1 MRIIWNEGV
10 SVFYAGWRGGRRCR
24 DVAMVDKIEV
34 TLHVSINGIF
44 PQLAPMTY
52 LKLSPMSLIL
62 VTYSQDATDVIYF
75 SEDQPQKRLKVSRR
89 KVTTYRDPD
98 LKASLLTILSI
109 HRKNQT

>member
-34 TLHVSINGIF
+34 TVHVTINGIF

-62 VTYSQDATDVIYF
+62 VTYSQDATDVIYLQRINLE
-75 SEDQPQKRLKVSRR
+75 S
-89 KVTTYRDPD
+89 D
-98 LKASLLTILSI
+98 LGFKTKSDYVL
-109 HRKNQT
+109 

>member
-34 TLHVSINGIF
+34 TLHVSINGIS

-62 VTYSQDATDVIYF
+62 VTYSQDATDVIYLQRINLE
-75 SEDQPQKRLKVSRR
+75 S
-89 KVTTYRDPD
+89 D
-98 LKASLLTILSI
+98 LGFKTKSDYVL
-109 HRKNQT
+109 

>member
-34 TLHVSINGIF
+34 TVHVSINGIS
-44 PQLAPMTY
+44 PQLAPMIY

-62 VTYSQDATDVIYF
+62 VTYSQDATDVIYLQRINLE
-75 SEDQPQKRLKVSRR
+75 S
-89 KVTTYRDPD
+89 D
-98 LKASLLTILSI
+98 LGFKTKSDYVL
-109 HRKNQT
+109 

>member
-34 TLHVSINGIF
+34 TLHVSIDGIS

-52 LKLSPMSLIL
+52 LRLSPMSLIL
-62 VTYSQDATDVIYF
+62 VTYSQDATDVIYLQRINLE
-75 SEDQPQKRLKVSRR
+75 S
-89 KVTTYRDPD
+89 D
-98 LKASLLTILSI
+98 LGFKTKSDYVL
-109 HRKNQT
+109 

>member
-10 SVFYAGWRGGRRCR
+10 SVFHAGWRGGRRCR

-34 TLHVSINGIF
+34 TLHVSINGIS

-52 LKLSPMSLIL
+52 LRLSPVSLIL

-75 SEDQPQKRLKVSRR
+75 QRINLKS
-89 KVTTYRDPD
+89 D
-98 LKASLLTILSI
+98 LKFQDE
-109 HRKNQT
+109 K

>member
-34 TLHVSINGIF
+34 TLHVSINGIS

-52 LKLSPMSLIL
+52 LRLSPMSLIL
-62 VTYSQDATDVIYF
+62 VTYPQDTTDVIYYF
-75 SEDQPQKRLKVSRR
+75 QRINLES
-89 KVTTYRDPD
+89 D
-98 LKASLLTILSI
+98 LGFKTKSDYVL
-109 HRKNQT
+109 

>member
-10 SVFYAGWRGGRRCR
+10 SVFYGGWRGGRRCR

-75 SEDQPQKRLKVSRR
+75 QRINLKS
-89 KVTTYRDPD
+89 D
-98 LKASLLTILSI
+98 LKFQDE
-109 HRKNQT
+109 K